1 MLKILVKKQLG
12 EIFRSYTYDAK
23 KNRARSKAATIG
35 FFVFFVVLMVG
46 VLGGLFTFLSLAMC
60 GEMAQVGMDWL
71 YFTIMTLLAA
81 FLGIFGSVFN
91 TYSSLY
97 MAKDNDL
104 LLSLPIPVRVIMAAR
119 LISVYLMGLMY
130 SAVVYLPAL
139 IVYWAVVE
147 MSAKTVLGGL
157 LLLVLLSIFV
167 LTLSCALGWVVAK
180 ISQKL
185 KNKSFITVL
194 VSLVFIGAYYF
205 FYAKAQSLL
214 AELLANA
221 VYYGDSIR
229 SAAYPLYLVGRV
241 AVGDGAAMAI
251 VTAAVL
257 VLFGLV
263 WYLIARSFLKLATST
278 GAVAKREYREKA
290 VQLKSVDSALLGRE
304 LAHFTASANYMLNCG
319 LGTLGLVIGAAA
331 LVWKGGT
338 FLPMLEMVFD
348 GRPGA
353 LSVLLCAGLCTL
365 VSMNDMAA
373 PSVSLEG
380 KSLWLAQSLPV
391 KTWQVLRAKLRMH
404 LLLTAVPAALCGVC
418 VAIVSPAAAAQT
430 ALALVVAALFTVLS
444 ALLGLFLGLKMPNL
458 HWTSEITPIK
468 QGGAVALAML
478 SGMVYA
484 ALLAGGFFLIGWRM
498 GYMAFMAAFAAV
510 TLAACV
516 LLLRWIKTKGCAVF
530 ANL

>member
-12 EIFRSYTYDAK
+12 DIFRSYTYDAK
-23 KNRARSKAATIG
+23 KNRARSKGATIG
-35 FFVFFVVLMVG
+35 FTVLFVVLMVG
-46 VLGGLFTFLSLAMC
+46 VLGGLFTLLSLAMC
-60 GEMAQVGMDWL
+60 ESMAQVGMSWL

-91 TYSSLY
+91 TYSTLY

-104 LLSLPIPVRVIMAAR
+104 LLSLPIPVRTIMAAR
-119 LISVYLMGLMY
+119 LLSVYLMGLMY
-130 SAVVYLPAL
+130 SAVVLLPAI
-139 IVYWAVVE
+139 IVYWVVVGI
-147 MSAKTVLGGL
+147 TVPVVVGCMIQL
-157 LLLVLLSIFV
+157 LLLSVFV

-214 AELLANA
+214 TELLANA
-221 VYYGDSIR
+221 AYYGASIR
-229 SAAYPLYLVGRV
+229 TAAYPLYLVGRV
-241 AVGDGAAMAI
+241 AMGNGSAIAI
-251 VTAAVL
+251 VSAAVL
-257 VLFGLV
+257 GLFALV

-278 GAVAKREYREKA
+278 GAVAKVEYREKA
-290 VQLKSVDSALLGRE
+290 ARPQSIDRALLGRE
-304 LAHFTASANYMLNCG
+304 LSRFTASANYMLNCG
-319 LGTLGLVIGAAA
+319 MGILGLVIGAAA
-331 LVWKGGT
+331 LVWKGSSL
-338 FLPMLEMVFD
+338 LPMLEMVFE

-353 LSVLLCAGLCTL
+353 LSVLLCAALCTL
-365 VSMNDMAA
+365 VGMNDMAA

-391 KTWQVLRAKLRMH
+391 TSWQVLRAKLRMH
-404 LLLTAVPAALCGVC
+404 LLLTAVPAALCGIC
-418 VAIVSPAAAAQT
+418 VAVVSPAGAVQT

-444 ALLGLFLGLKMPNL
+444 ALLCLFLGLKMPNL

-468 QGGAVALAML
+468 QGGAVALALL
-478 SGMVYA
+478 SGVVYA
-484 ALLAGGFFLIGWRM
+484 ALLAAGFFLIGWRI
-498 GYMAFMAAFAAV
+498 GYMVFMAAFAVV

-516 LLLRWIKTKGCAVF
+516 LLLRWLKTKGCTVF

>member
-1 MLKILVKKQLG
+1 M
-12 EIFRSYTYDAK
+12 
-23 KNRARSKAATIG
+23 
-35 FFVFFVVLMVG
+35 
-46 VLGGLFTFLSLAMC
+46 
-60 GEMAQVGMDWL
+60 
-71 YFTIMTLLAA
+71 
-81 FLGIFGSVFN
+81 
-91 TYSSLY
+91 
-97 MAKDNDL
+97 
-104 LLSLPIPVRVIMAAR
+104 
-119 LISVYLMGLMY
+119 
-130 SAVVYLPAL
+130 
-139 IVYWAVVE
+139 
-147 MSAKTVLGGL
+147 
-157 LLLVLLSIFV
+157 
-167 LTLSCALGWVVAK
+167 
-180 ISQKL
+180 
-185 KNKSFITVL
+185 
-194 VSLVFIGAYYF
+194 
-205 FYAKAQSLL
+205 
-214 AELLANA
+214 
-221 VYYGDSIR
+221 
-229 SAAYPLYLVGRV
+229 
-241 AVGDGAAMAI
+241 
-251 VTAAVL
+251 
-257 VLFGLV
+257 
-263 WYLIARSFLKLATST
+263 
-278 GAVAKREYREKA
+278 
-290 VQLKSVDSALLGRE
+290 
-304 LAHFTASANYMLNCG
+304 
-319 LGTLGLVIGAAA
+319 
-331 LVWKGGT
+331 
-338 FLPMLEMVFD
+338 
-348 GRPGA
+348 
-353 LSVLLCAGLCTL
+353 LLCAGLCTL